1 MNTFEILATTP
12 FKETFS
18 MYEDMI
24 LQKCMEIASGA
35 PVYFMDDFRKR
46 KRVGFEF
53 PSDIIGAGSDTATH
67 YIARRIIGRDALFME
82 EAVVFTDK

>member
-1 MNTFEILATTP
+1 MNAVGILSAP

-18 MYEDMI
+18 MYEDVI
-24 LQKCMEIASGA
+24 LQKCMEIVSGSS
-35 PVYFMDDFRKR
+35 VYFIDDFRKR

-53 PSDIIGAGSDTATH
+53 PSDIIGAGSDTARN
-67 YIARRIIGRDALFME
+67 YIARRIIGRDVLFME

>member
-1 MNTFEILATTP
+1 MNTFGILTMP
-12 FKETFS
+12 FREKFNT
-18 MYEDMI
+18 YEDVI
-24 LQKCMEIASGA
+24 LQKCMEIISGA

-53 PSDIIGAGSDTATH
+53 PSDIIGAGSDTARN
-67 YIARRIIGRDALFME
+67 YIARRVMGRDVLFME